1 MRTQS
6 ITAKMIFLS
15 WFSCRPF
22 NEQSEWIVVRH
33 ATHLNI
39 RQLRR
44 PILCFHNLESLFIG
58 SIRMALAVPSCFLM
72 DGAVWLISAVHSIA
86 FYLFIWYFLYLSNIS
101 IISKTPQ
108 YTLYIQYFQ

>member
-15 WFSCRPF
+15 WFSFRPF

-44 PILCFHNLESLFIG
+44 PIL
-58 SIRMALAVPSCFLM
+58 
-72 DGAVWLISAVHSIA
+72 
-86 FYLFIWYFLYLSNIS
+86 
-101 IISKTPQ
+101 
-108 YTLYIQYFQ
+108 